1 MKIQLWAYVPGS
13 DDHVILADPLSLE
26 AIFVLSDVGSMQLT
40 YPLNTPHADLL
51 NGMSGGNFV
60 GCDVEV
66 RVWNDSAW
74 ILAPQGRFEVTDYED
89 DFTSQRDMPTRT
101 YTLQSWSARPL
112 WSVRQGKITGLN
124 DQGARDFINKSRG
137 EIVGIL
143 IGEAQA
149 RGDVPNLT
157 YLNSAGAGG
166 DALSIPPGQ
175 TLQDILANARD
186 EGVLEWLMVA
196 DASDQ
201 GRKLVCYSS
210 LGTDLSD
217 SVVLQD
223 GLDIRQAPS
232 HWSTQDMVQAV
243 LVQGDDN
250 SYVVSVSPDAAS
262 PYGKNMDFVT
272 ASGITDPTALDLIGQ
287 ARLEKGKQPRVEH
300 TRELIFDNARFLPF
314 INYSLGDTILAP
326 AISGEMQPL
335 RVRQITLTLDS
346 DGISGNLVL
355 GDRFTERAL
364 QIERATRGI
373 TSGAGSMG
381 GSGTLPDNTQSQ
393 IDTALDAYD
402 SVVQGIVST
411 KVRYLPYAP
420 GGAAGQLDD
429 TWFQTDGVK
438 TTAIWKHNGSGWV
451 QNPIDQAALRV
462 GYLSALSADLGN
474 VNAGT
479 ITGVTITG
487 GLISGADVKGG
498 RLFGGDFAYMKAES
512 IFLGAGGGHVYEG
525 LNLRLYYADTAF
537 GGPVALSGDL
547 RGEIDSITL
556 RRSNVRYINVS
567 DAEIYMM
574 GQVRTST
581 NLTVGGNL
589 SVSGSFSPSSIST
602 GPISGSSLGLTGDA
616 NISGSVKAQGN
627 LEGVLSSNT
636 GYPTVIWNSSNR
648 RLYYQS
654 SVSALKLDQQPL
666 GVHYEILDLQPI
678 TYIDRSRRDEDE
690 EYAERSV
697 GFVAEHV
704 RDQSVLHGGLFDPL
718 LIRHP
723 ETGELLSLAYERWAA
738 FLTPVIRDM
747 NERLKAL
754 EEK

>member
-26 AIFVLSDVGSMQLT
+26 AIFVMSDVGSMQLT

-51 NGMSGGNFV
+51 SGMSGGNFV

-66 RVWNDSAW
+66 RVWNGSAW
-74 ILAPQGRFEVTDYED
+74 ILPPQGRFEVTDYED

-137 EIVGIL
+137 EIAGIL
-143 IGEAQA
+143 IDEAQA

-157 YLNSAGAGG
+157 YLNSAGTGG

-250 SYVVSVSPDAAS
+250 AYVVSVSPDAAS

-373 TSGAGSMG
+373 AAGAGSLG
-381 GSGTLPDNTQSQ
+381 GSGTLPDNTGSQ

-402 SVVQGIVST
+402 SVVQGIVQS
-411 KVRYLPYAP
+411 KVHYSSSAP
-420 GGAAGQLDD
+420 GAAPGNEDD
-429 TWFQTDGVK
+429 TWFRTSGNK
-438 TTAIWKHNGSGWV
+438 TVAIYKYKSGAWV
-451 QNPIDQAALRV
+451 QNPIDAASLSV
-462 GYLSALSADLGN
+462 EYLSALSADLGN

-479 ITGVTITG
+479 LTSVDITGSIITG
-487 GLISGADVKGG
+487 GTFRTSSSYPRVEISSSSSGSISFIDSSGNGGALAVTTSGVQLQTPSASGFPGILALTENGFSVSMRGG
-498 RLFGGDFAYMKAES
+498 TVLSFPAPQSSNNSS
-512 IFLGAGGGHVYEG
+512 IASGGGLSITASGSLNLNGSAVNINGSAAVTGSVVRPGDGISTSSNVSAFRLITTSPRSSASSSPLYWNSANEVCLLSSSARFKVNIIDSPNPERVLELRPIQYNDINDPDGIPQLGLLAEEVVEIYPSLVSFDDEG
-525 LNLRLYYADTAF
+525 LPRGVDYARGWVNLIPL
-537 GGPVALSGDL
+537 
-547 RGEIDSITL
+547 
-556 RRSNVRYINVS
+556 
-567 DAEIYMM
+567 
-574 GQVRTST
+574 
-581 NLTVGGNL
+581 
-589 SVSGSFSPSSIST
+589 
-602 GPISGSSLGLTGDA
+602 
-616 NISGSVKAQGN
+616 VKE
-627 LEGVLSSNT
+627 L
-636 GYPTVIWNSSNR
+636 W
-648 RLYYQS
+648 
-654 SVSALKLDQQPL
+654 
-666 GVHYEILDLQPI
+666 
-678 TYIDRSRRDEDE
+678 ED
-690 EYAERSV
+690 YKERK
-697 GFVAEHV
+697 
-704 RDQSVLHGGLFDPL
+704 HG
-718 LIRHP
+718 
-723 ETGELLSLAYERWAA
+723 
-738 FLTPVIRDM
+738 
-747 NERLKAL
+747 
-754 EEK
+754 